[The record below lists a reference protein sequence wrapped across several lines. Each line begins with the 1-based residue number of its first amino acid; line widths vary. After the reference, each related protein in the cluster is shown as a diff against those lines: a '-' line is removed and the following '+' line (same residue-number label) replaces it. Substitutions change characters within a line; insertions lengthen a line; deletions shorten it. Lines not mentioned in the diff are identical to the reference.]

1 MRYISLILAAVLL
14 TNLIPAFGVYAPPT
28 KQENDLYNKLLAEFQ
43 KLDVEKKDVS
53 DVLKTFE
60 KPLIISF
67 PCDNNDLNQLV
78 VNVVK
83 TKLAKFDESQLH
95 EGGVVLGGTY
105 TWQCTVTTSEGK
117 ITMDCNNE
125 LRLNPNVLTQDSQ
138 RDSRIQKVEN
148 LVILYHELLHG
159 QLMIDAI
166 KSSEKW
172 RDDICNK
179 PPQDKVD
186 YSYSDK
192 DHKIINPLQTDFA
205 AQLIKEYGGIMIV
218 NEITPEETNDGVFT
232 KKFGNLSDYPQY
244 QRSGIHVTLR
254 GYNLANTQFSSP
266 NSDIILSGNLL
277 NKTQSGI
284 AWLYIFGSPQENQKT
299 VEKQKTQ
306 SVTIPSWIKKNA
318 GLWADGTIDSS
329 NFLKGI
335 EYLIQQ
341 GIISVP
347 ETAKHNSG
355 GKIPDWFKQDAA
367 WWYQGKIDDKTFA
380 NAIQYLISIGIISV

>member
-306 SVTIPSWIKKNA
+306 SMTIPSWIKKNA

-347 ETAKHNSG
+347 ETAKHHSG

-380 NAIQYLISIGIISV
+380 NAIQYLISVGIILV